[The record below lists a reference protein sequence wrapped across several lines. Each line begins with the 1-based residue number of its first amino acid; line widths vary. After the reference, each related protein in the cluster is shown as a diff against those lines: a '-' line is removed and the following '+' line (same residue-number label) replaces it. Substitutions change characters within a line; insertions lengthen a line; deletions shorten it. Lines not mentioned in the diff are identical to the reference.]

1 MRELYAGAVL
11 STWLAATNFTP
22 LLRHHRGLSV
32 LPIFKLGVI
41 MALIEVNNPPQQGV
55 IYLSKGCNVALT
67 FRLFDGDENPIDLS
81 GGLEIEIDQGSA
93 DAVRIE
99 ADVSDNTASVL
110 IPSEVSDTAK
120 SGWQWRVK
128 RKRKQGRIQ

>member
-1 MRELYAGAVL
+1 
-11 STWLAATNFTP
+11 
-22 LLRHHRGLSV
+22 
-32 LPIFKLGVI
+32 

-67 FRLFDGDENPIDLS
+67 FRCFDGDENPIDLS

-93 DAVRIE
+93 DAVHIE
-99 ADVSDNTASVL
+99 GDISEDSFSASVL

-128 RKRKQGRIQ
+128 LLPSKQPLLVGVFERRDGKVNA